1 MRRERRPG
9 GARIK
14 FANRL
19 AQVPIRVAAVGVLSA
34 VAVALAVTAAAVS
47 APGNRPVAADAY
59 WTAGGRLITFWDGS
73 RQLWMMKAN
82 GTHSRPVAPYSD
94 VGNGEASTS
103 PSGRL
108 VAISTV
114 YGRRATRGLLVV
126 RRPGAK
132 RSTARFRLG
141 RLPTDGLGEPAWA
154 PAEDALAVDVY
165 LYGAT
170 ERSHI
175 FVADRKTGV
184 RDISAASSSRDEES
198 PAWSPNGREI
208 AFLSCAKTGTGCDVV
223 ITARDGSHRR
233 AVLRNIEPQRFTS
246 ASQPAWAPSG
256 RMIALV
262 LRKKVA
268 NPEKPQRYLLH
279 TIRLRRSKARL
290 IATTAVADQFWISIA
305 WSPDGRRLAFS
316 DPSGLWSVD
325 VATGRKRLLT
335 ELGRDPRNWSSQAV
349 SWIPSR
355 RILFTYGDGIYTMLP
370 GRPPTRI
377 PG

>member
-1 MRRERRPG
+1 M
-9 GARIK
+9 I
-14 FANRL
+14 
-19 AQVPIRVAAVGVLSA
+19 
-34 VAVALAVTAAAVS
+34 VALAVTAAAVS
-47 APGNRPVAADAY
+47 APGSRPLAADAY
-59 WTAGGRLITFWDGS
+59 WTAGGRLVTFWDGS
-73 RQLWMMKAN
+73 RQLWMMKAD
-82 GTHSRPVAPYSD
+82 GTHSRPVAPYWVAGS
-94 VGNGEASTS
+94 GEASTS

-108 VAISTV
+108 VAISAV
-114 YGRRATRGLLVV
+114 YGRRAVRGQLVV

-154 PAEDALAVDVY
+154 PAEDALAVEVY

-175 FVADRKTGV
+175 FVAGRKKGV
-184 RDISAASSSRDEES
+184 KDISAASSSRDEES

-208 AFLSCAKTGTGCDVV
+208 AFLSCAKTGRTGCDVV
-223 ITARDGSHRR
+223 VTARDGSHRR
-233 AVLRNIEPQRFTS
+233 AVLRNVEPQRFSS

-262 LRKKVA
+262 LREKFA
-268 NPEKPQRYLLH
+268 NPEKPQSYLLH
-279 TIRLRRSKARL
+279 TIRLRASKARL
-290 IATTAVADQFWISIA
+290 IATTAVTDPFWIPIA

-325 VATGRKRLLT
+325 VATGRKQLLT
-335 ELGRDPRNWSSQAV
+335 ELGRDPRMWTGKAV
-349 SWIPSR
+349 SWTPSR
-355 RILFTYGDGIYTMLP
+355 RILFTYGGDIYTMLP
-370 GRPPTRI
+370 GRAPTRI

>member
-1 MRRERRPG
+1 
-9 GARIK
+9 
-14 FANRL
+14 
-19 AQVPIRVAAVGVLSA
+19 
-34 VAVALAVTAAAVS
+34 
-47 APGNRPVAADAY
+47 
-59 WTAGGRLITFWDGS
+59 
-73 RQLWMMKAN
+73 
-82 GTHSRPVAPYSD
+82 
-94 VGNGEASTS
+94 
-103 PSGRL
+103 
-108 VAISTV
+108 
-114 YGRRATRGLLVV
+114 
-126 RRPGAK
+126 
-132 RSTARFRLG
+132 
-141 RLPTDGLGEPAWA
+141 
-154 PAEDALAVDVY
+154 
-165 LYGAT
+165 
-170 ERSHI
+170 
-175 FVADRKTGV
+175 
-184 RDISAASSSRDEES
+184 
-198 PAWSPNGREI
+198 
-208 AFLSCAKTGTGCDVV
+208 
-223 ITARDGSHRR
+223 
-233 AVLRNIEPQRFTS
+233 
-246 ASQPAWAPSG
+246 
-256 RMIALV
+256 MIALV